1 MSDHHMF
8 NGVEWIPT
16 EPPTDTQGL
25 PYPTHFGVMDI
36 MGNPFRCYRLNTGEA
51 IINADDFAAFF
62 NGESEPERKARVRA
76 IHKEQA
82 LAAGIPWE
90 E

>member
-1 MSDHHMF
+1 MF
-8 NGVEWIPT
+8 NNVDWASVEAPANP
-16 EPPTDTQGL
+16 EGM
-25 PYPTHFGVMDI
+25 PYPTHQGILDI
-36 MGNPFRCYRLNTGEA
+36 MGHQFRCYRLNTGEA

-90 E
+90 ES